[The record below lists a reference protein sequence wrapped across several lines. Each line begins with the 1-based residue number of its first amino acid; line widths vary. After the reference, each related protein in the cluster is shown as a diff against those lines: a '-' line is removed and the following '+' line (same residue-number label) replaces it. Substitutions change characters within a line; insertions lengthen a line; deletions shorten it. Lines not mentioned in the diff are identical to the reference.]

1 LHFSFEGVQPEMRL
15 KWIVFEI
22 AQDPREALAEI
33 GMSLRKF
40 LGRAREPGGPD

>member
-1 LHFSFEGVQPEMRL
+1 MRL
-15 KWIVFEI
+15 KRIVFEI

-40 LGRAREPGGPD
+40 LGRTREPGGPD